1 LFSKIRGETVVKKNA
16 LPLLT
21 MFAFLAILG
30 LALWT
35 LPRLPELERSLVEKL
50 ANSSAKEYFAGS
62 IHIEKVSLDRHLKI
76 RLSGITGKLQT
87 RQGPVPLAIKS
98 LESQDPLFLF
108 ISQKPVRF
116 IFEGIRPQISSRV
129 GISGDFVIQTGPAP
143 RFELTADLGKT
154 GLEDWQWLDP
164 QNLGGATGSMKG
176 ILTFRQIAG
185 HEPEFSLDLEAPEPG
200 GNIQARFF
208 DLFLP
213 YLPTSLQKERVQQV
227 SQSQQLVQYNRAAL
241 KVSLLQSDNMKI
253 LLQIFIPAYNLK
265 LTLNATIR
273 TDEKTAFSQIAR
285 LMGLIE
291 VK

>member
-1 LFSKIRGETVVKKNA
+1 MKRRSFLFVLLGV
-16 LPLLT
+16 LLT
-21 MFAFLAILG
+21 ILG
-30 LALWT
+30 LVLWI
-35 LPRLPELERSLVEKL
+35 LPRLPGWERDLVERL
-50 ANSSAKEYFAGS
+50 ANRTSHEYFDDS
-62 IHIEKVSLDRHLKI
+62 LRVKKVSLDRYFKIHLE
-76 RLSGITGKLQT
+76 GITGQLKT
-87 RQGPVPLAIKS
+87 RQGPVPLEIRS

-108 ISQKPVRF
+108 ITQKPVHF
-116 IFEGIRPQISSRV
+116 LFEGLRPQISSRL
-129 GISGDFVIQTGPAP
+129 GIAGNFMIQTGPTP
-143 RFELTADLGKT
+143 CFELSADLGKT

-164 QNLGGATGSMKG
+164 QNLGGATGAMKG
-176 ILTFRQIAG
+176 SLTFRQVLG
-185 HEPEFSLDLEAPEPG
+185 LEPEFSMDLEAPEPG

-213 YLPTSLQKERVQQV
+213 YLPTALQRERVQKV
-227 SQSQQLVQYNRAAL
+227 AQSQQLVRYARAAL
-241 KVSLLQSDNMKI
+241 RVNLVQSDNMKI